1 MDRFIHIFTLFEV
14 ITLTIKIAI
23 STMNWGQVRCLLELA
38 DIRYDSVIERVAR
51 IACSNQF
58 PLAAAFINKGL
69 IRAVLICAR
78 GGMMTFNDLCD
89 CQIGS
94 GVSGGTHI
102 T

>member
-1 MDRFIHIFTLFEV
+1 
-14 ITLTIKIAI
+14 
-23 STMNWGQVRCLLELA
+23 MNWGQVRCLLELA

-51 IACSNQF
+51 IACCNQF
-58 PLAAAFINKGL
+58 PLAAAFINKSL

-78 GGMMTFNDLCD
+78 GEMMFNDLCD

-94 GVSGGTHI
+94 GLSGGIHI